1 MKFSCRYSRCFIAIV
16 ILLWWCRLWES
27 YGSLSNDTSDNIV
40 ILNFDLI
47 DALNTH
53 HISFSLTYSDKNIS
67 LTVMNECLSYQLYPS
82 TCVQLFKYTIQ
93 TQLGGNHLLTSKEIS
108 HQHQYF
114 TRLVLVQELLYSSY
128 NLYNRRDELSKE
140 KLGR

>member
-1 MKFSCRYSRCFIAIV
+1 MKCSYRCFIAIV
-16 ILLWWCRLWES
+16 ILLWCRLWQS
-27 YGSLSNDTSDNIV
+27 YSSLINDTSDIV

-53 HISFSLTYSDKNIS
+53 HISFLLSYHDKNIS
-67 LTVMNECLSYQLYPS
+67 LTVMNECLSYQLYPP
-82 TCVQLFKYTIQ
+82 TCVQLFRYIIQ
-93 TQLGGNHLLTSKEIS
+93 SQLSGNHILTSKDIS

-114 TRLVLVQELLYSSY
+114 TRLVLVQELLYSSF
-128 NLYNRRDELSKE
+128 NLYDRRNELSKE

>member
-1 MKFSCRYSRCFIAIV
+1 MKFSCRIAIV
-16 ILLWWCRLWES
+16 ILLCWCRLWQS
-27 YGSLSNDTSDNIV
+27 YSSPTNDSSDNIV

-53 HISFSLTYSDKNIS
+53 HISFSLTYTDKNIS

-82 TCVQLFKYTIQ
+82 TCVQLFKFIIQ

-114 TRLVLVQELLYSSY
+114 TRLVLVQELLHSSY
-128 NLYNRRDELSKE
+128 NFYNRRDELSKE

>member
-1 MKFSCRYSRCFIAIV
+1 MKCSYRCFIAIV
-16 ILLWWCRLWES
+16 IMLWCRLWLS
-27 YGSLSNDTSDNIV
+27 YSSLTNNSSDIV

-53 HISFSLTYSDKNIS
+53 HISFLLSYHDKNIS
-67 LTVMNECLSYQLYPS
+67 LTVMNECLSYQLYPP
-82 TCVQLFKYTIQ
+82 TCVQLFRYIIQ
-93 TQLGGNHLLTSKEIS
+93 SQLGGNHILTSKDIS